1 MIAISTTELRKNL
14 RKYLNLAQKER
25 VIIQCGK
32 SETYEIIPARKIS
45 DNAPCFSNPELLSA
59 LKESEEDIAEGRIR
73 EVNDSKDLWENI
85 PSS

>member
-45 DNAPCFSNPELLSA
+45 DKDSCYSNQEILRV
-59 LKESEEDIAEGRIR
+59 LKESEDDIAKGRIR
-73 EVNDSKDLWENI
+73 EVNDARDLWENI
-85 PSS
+85 P